1 MTKDQS
7 KPVAASQETSFE
19 EAMSQLESII
29 EDLEDG
35 SLGLEDS
42 MRRFETGVGL
52 LRACYGILERA
63 EQRIE
68 VLTGFD
74 EQGRPELA
82 PFDATATVDQTGK

>member
-1 MTKDQS
+1 LNS
-7 KPVAASQETSFE
+7 EKPDPATEPSFE
-19 EAMSQLESII
+19 AAMAQLEEIVG
-29 EDLEDG
+29 DLEDG

-68 VLTGFD
+68 ILTGFD
-74 EQGRPELA
+74 AQGRPQTA
-82 PFDATATVDQTGK
+82 QFDATATVDQNGK